1 MSEEQA
7 RAQSG
12 RRGIGQSQLQ
22 HQQPLLSREYV
33 AHQMGH
39 TTLEMIIRQSNLP
52 RTPDNFARNR
62 PENGEA
68 VLRSVRTGTRIRR
81 KYLILKGEIVE
92 RAAGIEPA
100 TSNLGSR

>member
-39 TTLEMIIRQSNLP
+39 TTLEMIIRHYARWMRKLERVGRLAEQLASN
-52 RTPDNFARNR
+52 
-62 PENGEA
+62 
-68 VLRSVRTGTRIRR
+68 
-81 KYLILKGEIVE
+81 
-92 RAAGIEPA
+92 
-100 TSNLGSR
+100 SRQLCQK